1 MKRIYE
7 GWLARDKCGSL
18 YLGQNK
24 PKYFCDCWCDMGE
37 YMQLKDSDF
46 PEVKYEDSP
55 VKVTMIIEKEVVSYK
70 QKIEVDKPFS
80 PVIGALPCVLGCGK
94 VKGTFVYVVEV
105 DGATQLARQ
114 GDVIAQM
121 ENGEWCVIS
130 KL

>member
-7 GWLARDKCGSL
+7 GWLARDKDGSL
-18 YLGQNK
+18 YLGQYK
-24 PKYFCDCWCDMGE
+24 PVDDHGIFTHLGNNMELSK
-37 YMQLKDSDF
+37 SDF
-46 PEVKYEDSP
+46 PQVKYKNSP
-55 VKVTMIIEKEVVSYK
+55 VNAIVTIEVAVESYK

-105 DGATQLARQ
+105 EGATQLARQ